1 MRQGSRSRNANG
13 QHWMVGSRSQ
23 SGAGWGER
31 CDVGGL
37 LFEQVNLG
45 MIGVPPASERAR
57 EYIDLCLIKN
67 GGPGM

>member
-13 QHWMVGSRSQ
+13 QRWMVGGRSQ
-23 SGAGWGER
+23 SGAGVEEVGV
-31 CDVGGL
+31 CGVGGWWWVEGGV

-57 EYIDLCLIKN
+57 E
-67 GGPGM
+67 